1 VIFLIPITEKYELV
15 DWNDNP
21 TYSQMLS
28 TIFIIELYYED
39 SSNFNKKYQKQI
51 EKWLETNSLQKFKSE
66 ADKLDAI
73 FEPQYQYKSL
83 NREN

>member
-1 VIFLIPITEKYELV
+1 MIFLIPITEKYELV

-39 SSNFNKKYQKQI
+39 TSSFNKKYQKQI
-51 EKWLETNSLQKFKSE
+51 EKWLETNSLQQFKSE
-66 ADKLDAI
+66 VNKLDEI